1 MLFSMLSCGSAFVPV
16 PKVETMHGVNS
27 RALVVRTTVQSSKA
41 GTSAAGQGMSS
52 ARRKVPLTDEEYN
65 HVARTVK
72 VRPEQLK
79 IFTSPRHTFRNQ

>member
-1 MLFSMLSCGSAFVPV
+1 M
-16 PKVETMHGVNS
+16 
-27 RALVVRTTVQSSKA
+27 QSSKA

-72 VRPEQLK
+72 VSPEQLEA
-79 IFTSPRHTFRNQ
+79 SPHKGVLPEIIRGNIIKCDIKVCIRHPYHQLE